1 MSADSLDFFYIC
13 LLEIQLRQTDVIEAF
28 WGDIEAAGQ
37 DFDPRRH
44 GRPKELSVLWIPAV
58 SGGKAIGIAPV
69 NEVEH
74 DGAGVGTQGRHF
86 PQVLLAAF
94 RDGVG
99 EEGEGSVDPGG
110 VFDLDVGGGVGVA
123 GQEEVDAAAFLAV
136 GDLVADAIVARQF
149 RDQVVFEGVADDAV
163 GEGGVDAGPEGL
175 VVVGDLDQFP
185 GVGELA
191 LGAGGEGQED
201 GAADFADAGHGSS
214 VGAVGGDDFA
224 CVEFDVGE
232 EAFIAAEEFAGDEVG
247 EGMDE
252 GAAGGGFGGVEHGE
266 VTGGRNRVG
275 F

>member
-1 MSADSLDFFYIC
+1 MSANSLDFFYSC
-13 LLEIQLRQTDVIEAF
+13 PLEIQLRQTHVVEALR
-28 WGDIEAAGQ
+28 GDIEATGQ
-37 DFDPRRH
+37 DFDPSRH
-44 GRPKELSVLWIPAV
+44 GGSEELAVLWIPAI
-58 SGGKAIGIAPV
+58 SGGEAIGIPTID
-69 NEVEH
+69 EVEH
-74 DGAGVGTQGRHF
+74 DGAGVGTECRHF

-94 RDGVG
+94 GDGVG

-123 GQEEVDAAAFLAV
+123 SQEEVDAAAFLAV

-175 VVVGDLDQFP
+175 VVVGDLNQFP

-201 GAADFADAGHGSS
+201 GAADFADASHGSG
-214 VGAVGGDDFA
+214 VGAVGGDGFA

-232 EAFIAAEEFAGDEVG
+232 EAFVAADEFAGVKIG
-247 EGMDE
+247 EAVDE
-252 GAAGGGFGGVEHGE
+252 GAAGGGFGRLEHGF
-266 VTGGRNRVG
+266 G
-275 F
+275 